1 MGKFREAEL
10 AGIGKKYIFS
20 LSSGDEIVVVVHTT
34 GKREVHIMDK
44 TKDEPAFTVVL
55 TDEEAKQMAFVIGG
69 VDFQPVPTEKIDF
82 IAKGVALEWIRV
94 KPGSPIAGKTI
105 GENQIRK
112 KTGVTVVAILR
123 GENLI
128 ASPGPEEIILENDSL
143 LLVGKIESIKNFLE
157 YCKEYSLK

>member
-1 MGKFREAEL
+1 MGKFKEADL
-10 AGIGKKYIFS
+10 AGIGKKYTFS
-20 LSSGDEIVVVVHTT
+20 LNSGDEIVVVVHAT
-34 GKREVHIMDK
+34 GKREIHIMDK
-44 TKDEPAFTVVL
+44 IRDEPAFTVVL
-55 TDEEAKQMAFVIGG
+55 SDEEAKQIAFVIGG

-94 KPGSPIAGKTI
+94 KHGSPLAGKTI

-123 GENLI
+123 GENII
-128 ASPGPEEIILENDSL
+128 ASPGPEEIIHANDGL
-143 LLVGKIESIKNFLE
+143 LIVGKIESIKNFLE

>member
-1 MGKFREAEL
+1 MGKFKEADL
-10 AGIGKKYIFS
+10 AGIGKKYTFS
-20 LSSGDEIVVVVHTT
+20 LNSGDEIVVVVHAT
-34 GKREVHIMDK
+34 GKREIHIMDK
-44 TKDEPAFTVVL
+44 MRDEPAFTVVL
-55 TDEEAKQMAFVIGG
+55 SDEEAKQIAFVIGG

-94 KPGSPIAGKTI
+94 KHGSPLAGKTI

-123 GENLI
+123 GENII
-128 ASPGPEEIILENDSL
+128 ASPGPEEIIHENDGL
-143 LLVGKIESIKNFLE
+143 LIVGKIESIKNFLE

>member
-1 MGKFREAEL
+1 MGKFKEADL
-10 AGIGKKYIFS
+10 AGIGKKYTFS
-20 LSSGDEIVVVVHTT
+20 LNSGDEIVVVVHAT
-34 GKREVHIMDK
+34 GRREIHIMDK
-44 TKDEPAFTVVL
+44 MRDEPAFTVVL
-55 TDEEAKQMAFVIGG
+55 SDEEAKQIAFVIGG

-94 KPGSPIAGKTI
+94 KHGSPLAGKTI

-123 GENLI
+123 GENII
-128 ASPGPEEIILENDSL
+128 ASPGPEEIIHENDSL
-143 LLVGKIESIKNFLE
+143 LIVGKIESIKNFLE

>member
-1 MGKFREAEL
+1 MGKLKEADL
-10 AGIGKKYIFS
+10 AGIGKKYTFS
-20 LSSGDEIVVVVHTT
+20 LNSGDEIVVVVHAT
-34 GKREVHIMDK
+34 GRREIHIMDK
-44 TKDEPAFTVVL
+44 MRDEPAFTVVL
-55 TDEEAKQMAFVIGG
+55 SDEEAKQIAFVIGG

-94 KPGSPIAGKTI
+94 KHGSPLAGKTI

-123 GENLI
+123 GENII
-128 ASPGPEEIILENDSL
+128 ASPGPEEIIHENDSL
-143 LLVGKIESIKNFLE
+143 LIVGKIESIKNFLE